1 MEANN
6 IKMNMDGT
14 IRAKVLQ
21 YKSDGNTL
29 TEKWHNITKFAEGI
43 YFSYTTPDRYGHR
56 SVNVIFSKNG
66 IFWRAGGEPE
76 HYFNPESF
84 RYAEHM
90 ETLKKRYANY
100 EADIMQAVVNGSWL
114 NKLHITVMGRL
125 GYDTTAM
132 VKAYNERRRKMEELD
147 RQRAEEAERRERERK
162 EAEERRKADVL
173 ADGKEKLL
181 KHERITVEQIE
192 LIAEAVGYKIH
203 IRTIGFMREKVTE
216 VVLCEDDTVT
226 VWGRKLTSRNIDG
239 TAKVMHELYD
249 RLKAQVEEEARQ
261 PATPAEAPRIST
273 ETAETVNVSV
283 EGENAAERANVG
295 QNYSDARVVEDEYYH
310 RYKVTRRWIN
320 GRIDSIDVVDLNCTP
335 EPPQSPENRPTAADV
350 AQMVKTELAKNK
362 AMRTTWKLE
371 FPGGTEC
378 DVRYKNTVAGCDF
391 YDYSERNGKIERFR
405 DYPAVVSDITLYI
418 CQALGIDALEPPQSP
433 EAPQRVECT
442 AEPCK
447 LAQTA

>member
-1 MEANN
+1 METTK

-29 TEKWHNITKFAEGI
+29 TEKWHTLTKFAEGI

-66 IFWRAGGEPE
+66 IFWRIGGEPE
-76 HYFNPESF
+76 HYFNPDSF

-90 ETLKKRYANY
+90 EILKRRYADY
-100 EADIMQAVVNGSWL
+100 EADIMQAATNGGWL

-132 VKAYNERRRKMEELD
+132 IKAYNERRRKMEELD
-147 RQRAEEAERRERERK
+147 RQRAEEAERRERERQ
-162 EAEERRKADVL
+162 EAEERRKADLL
-173 ADGKEKLL
+173 ADGKEKLM

-192 LIAEAVGYKIH
+192 LIAEALGYKIN

-216 VVLCEDDTVT
+216 VVLREDDTVT

-239 TAKVMHELYD
+239 TAKVMHEIYS

-261 PATPAEAPRIST
+261 PATPTETPQIST
-273 ETAETVNVSV
+273 ETVETVNVSAG
-283 EGENAAERANVG
+283 GENVAERG
-295 QNYSDARVVEDEYYH
+295 
-310 RYKVTRRWIN
+310 
-320 GRIDSIDVVDLNCTP
+320 
-335 EPPQSPENRPTAADV
+335 ENKPTSADV
-350 AQMVKTELAKNK
+350 ARMVKTELAKNK
-362 AMRTTWKLE
+362 AMRTAWHLE
-371 FPGGTEC
+371 FPDGTEC

-433 EAPQRVECT
+433 ETPQAVECVTDAPKPRET
-442 AEPCK
+442 ARKPQNRGIGNTRHSR
-447 LAQTA
+447 LGANGYAMLDNASATLTAMHVPRECSTADAAYW